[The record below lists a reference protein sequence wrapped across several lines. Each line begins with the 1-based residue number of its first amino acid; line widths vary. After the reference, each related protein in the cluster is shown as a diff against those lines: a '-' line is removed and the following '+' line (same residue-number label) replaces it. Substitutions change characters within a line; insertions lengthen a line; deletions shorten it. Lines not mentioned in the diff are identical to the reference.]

1 MTHKKLNAF
10 LLIDPDDF
18 LDELVTN
25 LGLINDVADAQDNL
39 QGNPVFPHF
48 IKPYSRHK
56 SLDAILA
63 PVQDAACNPEGNP
76 LNRFQIISISDGQRD
91 GNRSFRLWLL
101 IIGND

>member
-63 PVQDAACNPEGNP
+63 PVQDAAQP
-76 LNRFQIISISDGQRD
+76 LPDHFHK
-91 GNRSFRLWLL
+91 
-101 IIGND
+101 

>member
-48 IKPYSRHK
+48 IKPYSRLR
-56 SLDAILA
+56 SRMLRATLRVTRSTA
-63 PVQDAACNPEGNP
+63 
-76 LNRFQIISISDGQRD
+76 S
-91 GNRSFRLWLL
+91 RSFP
-101 IIGND
+101 

>member
-39 QGNPVFPHF
+39 QGNPAF
-48 IKPYSRHK
+48 YQT
-56 SLDAILA
+56 
-63 PVQDAACNPEGNP
+63 VQPA
-76 LNRFQIISISDGQRD
+76 
-91 GNRSFRLWLL
+91 
-101 IIGND
+101 